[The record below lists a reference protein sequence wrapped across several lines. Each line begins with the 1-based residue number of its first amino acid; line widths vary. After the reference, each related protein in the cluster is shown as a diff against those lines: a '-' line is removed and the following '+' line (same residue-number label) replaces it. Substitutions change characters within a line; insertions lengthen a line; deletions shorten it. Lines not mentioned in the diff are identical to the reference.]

1 MGNCRDCKHYVSMH
15 SECVQIVDAGDDV
28 FGEPPVDKLAY
39 AADVSDDSGLIIA
52 VRVGPLFGCIHF
64 TAK

>member
-1 MGNCRDCKHYVSMH
+1 MH